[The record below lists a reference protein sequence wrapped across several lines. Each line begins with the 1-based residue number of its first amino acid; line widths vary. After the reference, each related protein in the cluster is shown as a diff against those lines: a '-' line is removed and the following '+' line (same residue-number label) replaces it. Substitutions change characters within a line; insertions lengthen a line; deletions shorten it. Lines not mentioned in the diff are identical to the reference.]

1 VNLREAR
8 ALALSAALAAAALAG
23 VLFLNLPREAPS
35 AVLWKV
41 RLPEALA
48 ALVVGGA
55 LALSGLLF
63 QLILRN
69 SLADPYVLGV
79 AGGAAFA
86 SVVTSLLLGAATP
99 FFPGFSLQA
108 AAAFGGGMAT
118 LLLLL
123 RASEGG
129 TGRLLLAGVVAN
141 TAFAAGAR
149 LAAAFLAPERLPSV
163 TALLVGYIPTPPLPV
178 PLLLALPVAVTLAR
192 FVKQGRGLD
201 LLLLSDDEAES
212 LGLAVAA
219 RRREA
224 LILAALLASMAVAVS
239 GMIGFVGLL
248 VPHAARML
256 AGRRHKVLVP
266 ASVLLGA
273 AFLLA
278 ALLVSKLA
286 SGWWILPVGVYTSLV
301 GAPAFLFLLWRDA
314 GRETP

>member
-1 VNLREAR
+1 MTLREVR

-23 VLFLNLPREAPS
+23 VLILHLPREAS
-35 AVLWKV
+35 AAVLWRV
-41 RLPEALA
+41 RLPEALT

-63 QLILRN
+63 QLVLRN

-86 SVVTSLLLGAATP
+86 SVVTSLLLGTAAP
-99 FFPGFSLQA
+99 LLLGFSLQA
-108 AAAFGGGMAT
+108 AAAFGGGVVT

-123 RASEGG
+123 RASLGG
-129 TGRLLLAGVVAN
+129 PERLLLAGVVAN

-149 LAAAFLAPERLPSV
+149 LASAFLAPERLPSV
-163 TALLVGYIPTPPLPV
+163 LALLVGYIPTPPIWV
-178 PLLLALPVAVTLAR
+178 PLVLTLPVAVTLAR
-192 FVKQGRGLD
+192 FVRQGRGLD
-201 LLLLSDDEAES
+201 LLLLSDEEAES
-212 LGLAVAA
+212 LGLAVEA

-224 LILAALLASMAVAVS
+224 LVLASLLASMAVAVS

-266 ASVLLGA
+266 VSALLGT

-278 ALLVSKLA
+278 ALLCSKAA
-286 SGWWILPVGVYTSLV
+286 SGLWILPVGVYTSLV
-301 GAPAFLFLLWRDA
+301 GAPAFLFLLGREA
-314 GRETP
+314 GREAT

>member
-1 VNLREAR
+1 MNLREAR
-8 ALALSAALAAAALAG
+8 SLALSAGVAASALAG
-23 VLFLNLPREAPS
+23 ALFLHLPGEAAA

-86 SVVTSLLLGAATP
+86 SVVTSLLLGTAAP
-99 FFPGFSLQA
+99 FFLGFPLQA

-123 RASEGG
+123 RASWGG

-163 TALLVGYIPTPPLPV
+163 TALLMGYIPTPPVLV
-178 PLLLALPVAVTLAR
+178 PLVLAVPVAFTLGR

-224 LILAALLASMAVAVS
+224 LVLASLLASMAVAVA

-266 ASVLLGA
+266 VSALLGA

-278 ALLVSKLA
+278 ALLVSKVA

-301 GAPAFLFLLWRDA
+301 GAPAFLVLLWREA

>member
-1 VNLREAR
+1 MNLREAH
-8 ALALSAALAAAALAG
+8 ALALSAAAAFGALAG
-23 VLFLNLPREAPS
+23 VLFLNLPEEARA
-35 AVLWKV
+35 AVLWQI

-86 SVVTSLLLGAATP
+86 SVVTSLLLGAAAP
-99 FFPGFSLQA
+99 FFLGFSLQA
-108 AAAFGGGMAT
+108 VAAFGGGMAT

-123 RASEGG
+123 RASDGG

-149 LAAAFLAPERLPSV
+149 LAAAFLSPERIPAV

-178 PLLLALPVAVTLAR
+178 PLVLALPVAFTLAR
-192 FVKQGRGLD
+192 FVQHGRGLD

-224 LILAALLASMAVAVS
+224 LILAALLASMAVAVA

-266 ASVLLGA
+266 ASTLLGA

-278 ALLVSKLA
+278 ALLVSKVA
-286 SGWWILPVGVYTSLV
+286 SGLWILPVGVYTSLV

-314 GRETP
+314 GREAP

>member
-1 VNLREAR
+1 MNLREIR
-8 ALALSAALAAAALAG
+8 ALAFSAAAAAAALAG
-23 VLFLNLPREAPS
+23 VLFLNLPGEAPA

-69 SLADPYVLGV
+69 ALADPYVLGV

-86 SVVTSLLLGAATP
+86 SVVTSLLLGAAAP
-99 FFPGFSLQA
+99 FFLGFSLQA

-149 LAAAFLAPERLPSV
+149 LAAAFLAPQRIPSV
-163 TALLVGYIPTPPLPV
+163 TALLVGYIPTPPLPI
-178 PLLLALPVAVTLAR
+178 PLVLALPVAVTLAR

-224 LILAALLASMAVAVS
+224 LILAALLASMAVAVA

-266 ASVLLGA
+266 ASTLLGA

-278 ALLVSKLA
+278 ALLLSKVA
-286 SGWWILPVGVYTSLV
+286 SGLWILPVGVYTSLV

-314 GRETP
+314 GREAP